1 MRSTRRKRKA
11 RRTPG
16 SEDNAAR
23 MKISIVL
30 ATCNG
35 ERYLPEQLDS
45 LSSQARL
52 PDELIIGDDASE
64 DGTVAIAL
72 EFAKTAAFPTKII
85 RNGKRLGY
93 KQNFSQLAT
102 QASGDILAFCDQDD
116 VWKPEKL
123 AVMEQYFS
131 RNPDA
136 SCVIHD
142 AAVVDG
148 AGRLLAPSYLAQL
161 SESGYSSNI
170 FVKGCAT
177 AISAEL
183 ARAAYPLPAG
193 SAWAHDNIAHVVAMI
208 NGSRRIIA
216 EPLMA
221 HRIHGNNV
229 SGFVAPKPTIRHR
242 LNMWIEG
249 LEASR
254 MPRELYPLLIP
265 KNCTEGDLDFLFG
278 VTSRMPNES
287 TREAARSRACV
298 RAISLLSG
306 TRDRI
311 RDIPMLD
318 GLRLVRATM
327 KSGAF
332 HELGGGKIMAMEG
345 LRVLLRSLKRR
356 RRDAAPLREG
366 P

>member
-1 MRSTRRKRKA
+1 
-11 RRTPG
+11 
-16 SEDNAAR
+16 

-35 ERYLPEQLDS
+35 ERYLPEQLNS
-45 LSSQARL
+45 LSSQTRL

-64 DGTVAIAL
+64 DGTVGIVHG
-72 EFAKTAAFPTKII
+72 FAKSAPFPTKII

-93 KQNFSQLAT
+93 KQNFSQLAM

-116 VWKPEKL
+116 VWEPEKL
-123 AVMEQYFS
+123 AVLDQYFS
-131 RNPDA
+131 RNTGVT
-136 SCVIHD
+136 CVIHD

-148 AGRLLAPSYLAQL
+148 SGRILAPSYLGQL
-161 SESGYSSNI
+161 RESGYSDNV

-177 AISAEL
+177 AISAQL
-183 ARAAYPLPAG
+183 ARALYPLPPA
-193 SAWAHDNIAHVVAMI
+193 SAWAHDNIAHVVAMM

-216 EPLMA
+216 QRLMA
-221 HRIHGNNV
+221 HRIHGKNV

-242 LNMWIEG
+242 LNLWIES

-254 MPRELYPLLIP
+254 VPRELYPILIP
-265 KNCTEGDLDFLFG
+265 KNCAERDLEFLFSAA
-278 VTSRMPNES
+278 SRLPNES
-287 TREAARSRACV
+287 ARDAARSRASV
-298 RAISLLSG
+298 RAITMLSSI
-306 TRDRI
+306 RDRI
-311 RDIPMLD
+311 RDVPMLD
-318 GLRLVRATM
+318 GLRLVRTTM

-332 HELGGGKIMAMEG
+332 QELGGGKIMAMEG

-356 RRDAAPLREG
+356 RPDATLLREE